1 MRFVTLGKTGLKVS
15 AVGFGG
21 IPIQRVTPDEATKAI
36 HKALDLGVNFIDTAM
51 AYTDSQEKIGA
62 ALKGRR
68 DGLVIAT
75 KGHQRTG
82 EAILA
87 EVDKARDALGIDR
100 IDLMQMHG
108 VSKPDALEAIQA
120 PGGAIE
126 GLLVAKAQGKIAHI
140 GASSHSLD
148 MALKL
153 VEIPEIETI
162 QFPFNLVTSEPA
174 DELIPKARAAGVGFI
189 VMKPLCGGQYDN
201 ARLAFKYLNGFPD
214 IVPIPGIETPAE
226 IEEIVEIVESGE
238 VLAGVEKAEANEI
251 VARLGKVF
259 CRRCL
264 YCQPCPQGVKTTQA
278 MIFSGIIRRMSAER
292 AKKAAA
298 SVIESVSRCVECG
311 QCETK
316 CPYDLKI
323 IQTIGESAALA
334 RTLV

>member
-21 IPIQRVTPDEATKAI
+21 IPIQRVTPDEATRAI

-62 ALKGRR
+62 AIKGRR

-75 KGHQRTG
+75 KGHHRTAEG
-82 EAILA
+82 ILEDVEAA
-87 EVDKARDALGIDR
+87 QAALGIDK
-100 IDLMQMHG
+100 IDLFQMHG
-108 VSKPDALEAIQA
+108 VSTGDALEEIQA

-126 GLLVAKAQGKIAHI
+126 GLLQAKAEGKIGCI

-174 DELIPKARAAGVGFI
+174 DELIPKARKAGLGFI

-201 ARLAFKYLNGFPD
+201 ADLAFKYLNGFPD
-214 IVPIPGIETPAE
+214 IVAIPGIETPAE
-226 IEEIVEIVESGE
+226 IEEIVGIVDSGE
-238 VLAGVEKAEANEI
+238 TLEGAEKIEAEKIA
-251 VARLGKVF
+251 ARLGKVF
-259 CRRCL
+259 CRRCR
-264 YCQPCPQGVKTTQA
+264 YCQPCPQGIQITQA
-278 MIFSGIIRRMSAER
+278 MIFTGIVRRMSGERVKRNAEKII
-292 AKKAAA
+292 ATVPGCA
-298 SVIESVSRCVECG
+298 ECG
-311 QCETK
+311 ECESK
-316 CPYDLKI
+316 CPYNLEI
-323 IQTIGESAALA
+323 IETIKQSLDFA
-334 RTLV
+334 RTLA

>member
-1 MRFVTLGKTGLKVS
+1 MRFVTLGKTGLRVS

-21 IPIQRVTPDEATKAI
+21 IPIQRVSPDDATRAI
-36 HKALDLGVNFIDTAM
+36 HKALEMGVNFIDTAM

-62 ALKGRR
+62 AIKGRR

-75 KGHQRTG
+75 KGHHRTA
-82 EAILA
+82 EAIG
-87 EVDKARDALGIDR
+87 EEIDQARDALGIDK
-100 IDLMQMHG
+100 IDIFQMHG
-108 VSKPDALEAIQA
+108 VSKPDALEEIQA

-126 GLLVAKAQGKIAHI
+126 GLLQAKADGKIAHI

-214 IVPIPGIETPAE
+214 IVPIPGIETPEE
-226 IEEIVEIVESGE
+226 IEEIVAIVESGE
-238 VLAGVEKAEANEI
+238 LLNGVEKAEADEI

-264 YCQPCPQGVKTTQA
+264 YCQPCPEGVKITQA
-278 MIFSGIIRRMSAER
+278 MVFSGIVRRMSAQR
-292 AKKAAA
+292 AKNAAA
-298 SVIESVSRCVECG
+298 MISEGVPNCTECG

-323 IQTIGESAALA
+323 IDTIKQSLDLA
-334 RTLV
+334 RTLA